1 MLYDTEMVADH
12 LGDLSG
18 NPRPFNDR
26 VIYNIERKGERI
38 RFCMDCMEKK
48 GRIVIF
54 GGTSEGR
61 ELAETAQRSQVPVL
75 VSVVSEYGESLLTE
89 SRWVGV
95 HQGALD
101 ADGMREFLKNEN
113 PPFVLDATHPYAKV
127 VTAQVRAVCE
137 ELDLPC
143 YRVLREEEALEEGM
157 YRVASTQEAA
167 DFLEGQTGNI
177 LLTTGSRELHVF
189 AEKETLLPRLF
200 ARVLPDSK
208 VLAQCEEMGIS
219 GSHLIAMQ
227 GPFSVEM
234 NQALLHQTKAVWM
247 VTKESGARGGFQEK
261 WQASKQCG
269 VKFLVI
275 NRPENEEGI
284 SLAEAK
290 QLLEKHADATKLT
303 EQSGLGEQSDLSGQN
318 ELTKQNDLIGQSE
331 LTDRNDLT
339 EQNKLTGKSGECTR
353 NLFLIGMGMGGGDD
367 LTVRAVQTL
376 RECEVVFGA
385 PRMLQDMAQY
395 AKQAQKVPLFQATAI
410 AEWLANRENLKQEYS
425 AITKVAVILS
435 GDTGFYSGSSA
446 LVKQFSESGWKVRVL
461 AGISSP
467 SALASRMQTSW
478 ENWHLSSVHGRSYEA
493 EDLRE
498 LLDHH
503 EKVFLLLGGTG
514 SFLDEVCEK
523 LVKIGYADALVT
535 AGIRMGYADE
545 RLVLGRAEELQH
557 QPIRELTVALIER
570 R

>member
-1 MLYDTEMVADH
+1 MQVE
-12 LGDLSG
+12 
-18 NPRPFNDR
+18 
-26 VIYNIERKGERI
+26 KGESQI
-38 RFCMDCMEKK
+38 VLDMDYDDMEKYMKKK

-89 SRWVGV
+89 SKWVGV

-101 ADGMREFLKNEN
+101 ADGMKELLKKEN

-143 YRVLREEEALEEGM
+143 YRVLREEETLEDGM
-157 YRVASTQEAA
+157 YRVASTQEAS
-167 DFLEGQTGNI
+167 DFLEKQTGNI

-208 VLAQCEEMGIS
+208 VLAQCEEMGIN

-284 SLAEAK
+284 SLVEAKRYCSRDAQKATAK
-290 QLLEKHADATKLT
+290 QLLTEQADVTKST
-303 EQSGLGEQSDLSGQN
+303 EQSK
-318 ELTKQNDLIGQSE
+318 LTGWNDLIG
-331 LTDRNDLT
+331 
-339 EQNKLTGKSGECTR
+339 QNKLTGKSEERSLENPTGQNEEIAQNDQSR
-353 NLFLIGMGMGGGDD
+353 QMFLIGMGMGGGGD
-367 LTVRAVQTL
+367 LMVRAVQTL
-376 RECEVVFGA
+376 NECDVVFGA
-385 PRMLQDMAQY
+385 PRMLQDIAQY
-395 AKQAQKVPLFQATAI
+395 AKQAQKIPLFQATAI
-410 AEWLANRENLKQEYS
+410 AQWLTSHGNFISDGS

-446 LVKQFSESGWKVRVL
+446 LVKQFSGSGWNVHVL

-478 ENWHLSSVHGRSYEA
+478 EDWYLSSVHGRSYEA

-498 LLDHH
+498 LLDNH
-503 EKVFLLLGGTG
+503 EKVFLLLGGSG
-514 SFLDEVCEK
+514 SFLHEVCEK
-523 LVKIGYADALVT
+523 LVEIGYASVKVT

-545 RLVLGRAEELQH
+545 RLISGQAEELQH
-557 QPIRELTVALIER
+557 QQIKELTVALIER
-570 R
+570 GKEYTDR

>member
-1 MLYDTEMVADH
+1 
-12 LGDLSG
+12 
-18 NPRPFNDR
+18 
-26 VIYNIERKGERI
+26 
-38 RFCMDCMEKK
+38 MEKYMKKK

-89 SRWVGV
+89 SKWVGV

-101 ADGMREFLKNEN
+101 ADGMKELLKKEN

-143 YRVLREEEALEEGM
+143 YRVLREEETLEDGM
-157 YRVASTQEAA
+157 YRVASTQEAS
-167 DFLEGQTGNI
+167 DFLEKQTGNI

-208 VLAQCEEMGIS
+208 VLAQCEEMGIN

-290 QLLEKHADATKLT
+290 RYCSRDAQTATAKQLLT
-303 EQSGLGEQSDLSGQN
+303 EQADVTRSTEQSK
-318 ELTKQNDLIGQSE
+318 LTGWNDLIG
-331 LTDRNDLT
+331 
-339 EQNKLTGKSGECTR
+339 QNKLTGKSEERSLENPTGQNEEIAQNDQAR
-353 NLFLIGMGMGGGDD
+353 QMFLIGMGMGGGGD

-376 RECEVVFGA
+376 NECDVVFGA
-385 PRMLQDMAQY
+385 PRMLQDIAQY
-395 AKQAQKVPLFQATAI
+395 AKQAQKIPLFQATAI
-410 AEWLANRENLKQEYS
+410 AQWLTSHGNFISDGS
-425 AITKVAVILS
+425 AVTKVAVILS

-446 LVKQFSESGWKVRVL
+446 LVKQFSGSGWNVHVL

-478 ENWHLSSVHGRSYEA
+478 EDWYLSSVHGRSYEA

-498 LLDHH
+498 LLDNH
-503 EKVFLLLGGTG
+503 EKVFLLLGGSG
-514 SFLDEVCEK
+514 SFLHEVCEK
-523 LVKIGYADALVT
+523 LVEIGYASVKVT

-545 RLVLGRAEELQH
+545 RLISGQAEELQY
-557 QPIRELTVALIER
+557 QQIKELTVALIER
-570 R
+570 GKEYTDR

>member
-1 MLYDTEMVADH
+1 MDYDD
-12 LGDLSG
+12 
-18 NPRPFNDR
+18 
-26 VIYNIERKGERI
+26 
-38 RFCMDCMEKK
+38 MEKYMKKK

-89 SRWVGV
+89 SKWVGV

-101 ADGMREFLKNEN
+101 ADGMKELLKKEN

-143 YRVLREEEALEEGM
+143 YRVLREEETLEDGM
-157 YRVASTQEAA
+157 YRVASTQEAS
-167 DFLEGQTGNI
+167 DFLEKQTGNI

-208 VLAQCEEMGIS
+208 VLAQCEEMGIN

-290 QLLEKHADATKLT
+290 RYCSRDAQTATAKQLLT
-303 EQSGLGEQSDLSGQN
+303 EQADVTRSTEQSK
-318 ELTKQNDLIGQSE
+318 LTGWNDLIG
-331 LTDRNDLT
+331 
-339 EQNKLTGKSGECTR
+339 QNKLTGKSEERSLENPTGQNEEIAQNDQAR
-353 NLFLIGMGMGGGDD
+353 QMFLIGMGMGGGGD

-376 RECEVVFGA
+376 NECDVVFGA
-385 PRMLQDMAQY
+385 PRMLQDIAQY
-395 AKQAQKVPLFQATAI
+395 AKQAQKIPLFQATAI
-410 AEWLANRENLKQEYS
+410 AQWLTSHGNFISDGS
-425 AITKVAVILS
+425 AVTKVAVILS

-446 LVKQFSESGWKVRVL
+446 LVKQFSGSGWNVHVL

-478 ENWHLSSVHGRSYEA
+478 EDWYLSSVHGRSYEA
-493 EDLRE
+493 QDMRE
-498 LLDHH
+498 LLDNH
-503 EKVFLLLGGTG
+503 EKVFLLLGGSG
-514 SFLDEVCEK
+514 SFLHEVCEK
-523 LVKIGYADALVT
+523 LVEIGYASVKVT

-545 RLVLGRAEELQH
+545 RLISGQAEELQH
-557 QPIRELTVALIER
+557 QQIKELTVALIDRGKEYTDR
-570 R
+570 

>member
-1 MLYDTEMVADH
+1 MQVE
-12 LGDLSG
+12 
-18 NPRPFNDR
+18 
-26 VIYNIERKGERI
+26 KGESQI
-38 RFCMDCMEKK
+38 VLDMDYDDMEKYMKKK

-89 SRWVGV
+89 SKWVGV

-101 ADGMREFLKNEN
+101 ADGMKELLKKEN

-143 YRVLREEEALEEGM
+143 YRVLREEETLEDGM
-157 YRVASTQEAA
+157 YRVASTQEAS
-167 DFLEGQTGNI
+167 DFLEKQTGNI

-208 VLAQCEEMGIS
+208 VLAQCEEMGIN

-275 NRPENEEGI
+275 NRPESEEGI

-290 QLLEKHADATKLT
+290 RYCSRDAQTATAKQLLT
-303 EQSGLGEQSDLSGQN
+303 EQADVTRSTEQSK
-318 ELTKQNDLIGQSE
+318 LTGWNDLIG
-331 LTDRNDLT
+331 
-339 EQNKLTGKSGECTR
+339 QNKLTGKSEERSLENPTGQNEEIAQNDQAR
-353 NLFLIGMGMGGGDD
+353 QMFLIGMGMGGGGD

-376 RECEVVFGA
+376 NECDVVFGA
-385 PRMLQDMAQY
+385 PRMLQDIAQY
-395 AKQAQKVPLFQATAI
+395 AKQAQKIPLFQATAI
-410 AEWLANRENLKQEYS
+410 AQWLTSHENFISDGS

-446 LVKQFSESGWKVRVL
+446 LVKQFSGSGWNVHVL

-478 ENWHLSSVHGRSYEA
+478 EDWYLSSVHGRSYEA

-498 LLDHH
+498 LLDNH
-503 EKVFLLLGGTG
+503 EKVFLLLGGSG
-514 SFLDEVCEK
+514 SFLHEVCEK
-523 LVKIGYADALVT
+523 LVEIGYASVKVT

-545 RLVLGRAEELQH
+545 RLISGQAEELQH
-557 QPIRELTVALIER
+557 QQIKELTVALIER
-570 R
+570 GKEYTDR

>member
-1 MLYDTEMVADH
+1 MDMDYDD
-12 LGDLSG
+12 
-18 NPRPFNDR
+18 
-26 VIYNIERKGERI
+26 
-38 RFCMDCMEKK
+38 MEKYMKKK

-89 SRWVGV
+89 SKWVGV

-101 ADGMREFLKNEN
+101 ADGMKELLKKEN

-143 YRVLREEEALEEGM
+143 YRVLREEETLEDGM
-157 YRVASTQEAA
+157 YRVASTQEAS
-167 DFLEGQTGNI
+167 DFLEKQTGNI

-208 VLAQCEEMGIS
+208 VLAQCEEMGIN

-290 QLLEKHADATKLT
+290 RYCSRDAQTATAKQLLT
-303 EQSGLGEQSDLSGQN
+303 EQADVTRSTEQSK
-318 ELTKQNDLIGQSE
+318 LTGWNDLIG
-331 LTDRNDLT
+331 
-339 EQNKLTGKSGECTR
+339 QNKLTGKSEERSLENPTGQNEEIAQNDQAR
-353 NLFLIGMGMGGGDD
+353 QMFLIGMGMGGGGD

-376 RECEVVFGA
+376 NECDVVFGA
-385 PRMLQDMAQY
+385 PRMLQDIAQY
-395 AKQAQKVPLFQATAI
+395 AKQAQKIPLFQATAI
-410 AEWLANRENLKQEYS
+410 EQWLTSHGNFIADGS
-425 AITKVAVILS
+425 AVTKVAVILS

-446 LVKQFSESGWKVRVL
+446 LVKQFSGSGWNVHVL

-478 ENWHLSSVHGRSYEA
+478 EDWYLSSVHGRSYEA

-498 LLDHH
+498 LLDNH
-503 EKVFLLLGGTG
+503 EKVFLLLGGSG
-514 SFLDEVCEK
+514 SFLHEVCEK
-523 LVKIGYADALVT
+523 LVEIGYASVKVT

-545 RLVLGRAEELQH
+545 RLISGQAEELQH
-557 QPIRELTVALIER
+557 QQIKELTVALIER
-570 R
+570 GKEYTDR

>member
-1 MLYDTEMVADH
+1 MQVE
-12 LGDLSG
+12 
-18 NPRPFNDR
+18 
-26 VIYNIERKGERI
+26 KGESQI
-38 RFCMDCMEKK
+38 VLDMDCDDMEKYMKKK

-89 SRWVGV
+89 SKWVGV

-101 ADGMREFLKNEN
+101 ADGMKELLKKEN

-143 YRVLREEEALEEGM
+143 YRVLREEETLEDGM
-157 YRVASTQEAA
+157 YRVASTQEAS
-167 DFLEGQTGNI
+167 DFLEKQTGNI

-208 VLAQCEEMGIS
+208 VLAQCEEMGIN

-290 QLLEKHADATKLT
+290 RYCSRDAQTATAKQLLT
-303 EQSGLGEQSDLSGQN
+303 EQADVTGSTEQSK
-318 ELTKQNDLIGQSE
+318 LTGWNDLIG
-331 LTDRNDLT
+331 
-339 EQNKLTGKSGECTR
+339 QNKLTGKSEERSLENPTGQNEEIAQNDQAR
-353 NLFLIGMGMGGGDD
+353 QMFLIGMGMGGGGD

-376 RECEVVFGA
+376 NECDVVFGA
-385 PRMLQDMAQY
+385 PRMLQDIAQY
-395 AKQAQKVPLFQATAI
+395 AKQAQKIPLFQATAI
-410 AEWLANRENLKQEYS
+410 AQWLTSHGNFISDGS

-446 LVKQFSESGWKVRVL
+446 LVKQFSGSGWNVHVL

-478 ENWHLSSVHGRSYEA
+478 EDWYLSSVHGRSYEA

-498 LLDHH
+498 LLDNH
-503 EKVFLLLGGTG
+503 EKVFLLLGGSG
-514 SFLDEVCEK
+514 SFLHEVCEK
-523 LVKIGYADALVT
+523 LVEIGYASVKVT

-545 RLVLGRAEELQH
+545 RLISGQAEELQH
-557 QPIRELTVALIER
+557 QQIKELTVALIER
-570 R
+570 GKEYTDR

>member
-1 MLYDTEMVADH
+1 MQVE
-12 LGDLSG
+12 
-18 NPRPFNDR
+18 
-26 VIYNIERKGERI
+26 KGESQI
-38 RFCMDCMEKK
+38 VLDMDYDDMEKYMKKK

-89 SRWVGV
+89 SKWVGV

-101 ADGMREFLKNEN
+101 ADGMKELLKKEN

-143 YRVLREEEALEEGM
+143 YRVLREEETLEDGM
-157 YRVASTQEAA
+157 YRAASTQEAS
-167 DFLEGQTGNI
+167 DFLEKQTGNI

-208 VLAQCEEMGIS
+208 VLAQCEEMGIN

-290 QLLEKHADATKLT
+290 RYCSRDAQTATAKQLLT
-303 EQSGLGEQSDLSGQN
+303 EQADVTRSTEQSK
-318 ELTKQNDLIGQSE
+318 LTGWNDLIG
-331 LTDRNDLT
+331 
-339 EQNKLTGKSGECTR
+339 QNKLTGKSEERSLENPTGQNEEIAQNDQAR
-353 NLFLIGMGMGGGDD
+353 QMFLIGMGMGGGGD

-376 RECEVVFGA
+376 NECDVVFGA
-385 PRMLQDMAQY
+385 PRMLQDIAQY
-395 AKQAQKVPLFQATAI
+395 AKQAQKIPLFQATAI
-410 AEWLANRENLKQEYS
+410 AQWLTSHENFISDGS

-446 LVKQFSESGWKVRVL
+446 LVKQFSGSGWNVHVL

-478 ENWHLSSVHGRSYEA
+478 EDWYLSSVHGRSYEA

-498 LLDHH
+498 LLDNH
-503 EKVFLLLGGTG
+503 EKVFLLLGGSG
-514 SFLDEVCEK
+514 SFLHEVCEK
-523 LVKIGYADALVT
+523 LVEIGYASVKVT

-545 RLVLGRAEELQH
+545 RLISGQAEELQH
-557 QPIRELTVALIER
+557 QQIKELTVALIER
-570 R
+570 GKEYTDR

>member
-1 MLYDTEMVADH
+1 MQVE
-12 LGDLSG
+12 
-18 NPRPFNDR
+18 
-26 VIYNIERKGERI
+26 KGESQI
-38 RFCMDCMEKK
+38 VLDMDYDDMEKYMKKK

-89 SRWVGV
+89 SKWVGV

-101 ADGMREFLKNEN
+101 ADGMKELLKREN

-143 YRVLREEEALEEGM
+143 YRVLREEETLEDGM
-157 YRVASTQEAA
+157 YRVASTQEAS
-167 DFLEGQTGNI
+167 DFLEKQTGNI

-208 VLAQCEEMGIS
+208 VLAQCEEMGIN

-275 NRPENEEGI
+275 NRPESEEGI

-290 QLLEKHADATKLT
+290 RYCSRDAQTATAKQLLT
-303 EQSGLGEQSDLSGQN
+303 EQADVTRSTEQSK
-318 ELTKQNDLIGQSE
+318 LTGWNDLIG
-331 LTDRNDLT
+331 
-339 EQNKLTGKSGECTR
+339 QNKLTGKSEERSLENPTGQNEEIAQNDQAR
-353 NLFLIGMGMGGGDD
+353 QMFLIGMGMGGGGD

-376 RECEVVFGA
+376 NECDVVFGA
-385 PRMLQDMAQY
+385 PRMLQDIAQY
-395 AKQAQKVPLFQATAI
+395 AKQAQKIPLFQATAI
-410 AEWLANRENLKQEYS
+410 AQWFTSHGNFISDGS
-425 AITKVAVILS
+425 AVTKVAVILS

-446 LVKQFSESGWKVRVL
+446 LVKQFSGSGWNVHVL

-478 ENWHLSSVHGRSYEA
+478 EDWYLSSVHGRSYEA
-493 EDLRE
+493 QDMRE
-498 LLDHH
+498 LLDNH
-503 EKVFLLLGGTG
+503 EKVFLLLGGSG
-514 SFLDEVCEK
+514 SFLHEVCEK
-523 LVKIGYADALVT
+523 LVEIGYASVKVT

-545 RLVLGRAEELQH
+545 RLISGQAEELQH
-557 QPIRELTVALIER
+557 QQIKELTVALIER
-570 R
+570 GKEYTDR

>member
-1 MLYDTEMVADH
+1 
-12 LGDLSG
+12 
-18 NPRPFNDR
+18 
-26 VIYNIERKGERI
+26 
-38 RFCMDCMEKK
+38 MEKYMKKK

-89 SRWVGV
+89 SKWVGV

-101 ADGMREFLKNEN
+101 ADGMKELLKKEN

-143 YRVLREEEALEEGM
+143 YRVLREEETLEDGM
-157 YRVASTQEAA
+157 YRVASTQEAS
-167 DFLEGQTGNI
+167 DFLEKQTGNI

-208 VLAQCEEMGIS
+208 VLAQCEEMGIN

-290 QLLEKHADATKLT
+290 RYCSRDAQTATAKQLLT
-303 EQSGLGEQSDLSGQN
+303 EQADVTRSTEQSK
-318 ELTKQNDLIGQSE
+318 LTGWNDLIG
-331 LTDRNDLT
+331 
-339 EQNKLTGKSGECTR
+339 QNKLTGKSEERSLENPTGQNEEIAQNDQAR
-353 NLFLIGMGMGGGDD
+353 QMFLIGMGMGGGGD

-376 RECEVVFGA
+376 NECDVVFGA
-385 PRMLQDMAQY
+385 PRMLQDIAQY
-395 AKQAQKVPLFQATAI
+395 AKQAQKIPLFQATAI
-410 AEWLANRENLKQEYS
+410 AQWLTSHGNFISDGS

-446 LVKQFSESGWKVRVL
+446 LVKQFSGSGWNVHVL

-478 ENWHLSSVHGRSYEA
+478 EDWYLSSVHGRSYEA

-498 LLDHH
+498 LLDNH
-503 EKVFLLLGGTG
+503 EKVFLLLGGSG
-514 SFLDEVCEK
+514 SFLHEVCEK
-523 LVKIGYADALVT
+523 LVEIGYASVKVT

-545 RLVLGRAEELQH
+545 RLISGQAEELQH
-557 QPIRELTVALIER
+557 QQIKELTVALIER
-570 R
+570 GKEYTDR

>member
-1 MLYDTEMVADH
+1 
-12 LGDLSG
+12 
-18 NPRPFNDR
+18 
-26 VIYNIERKGERI
+26 
-38 RFCMDCMEKK
+38 MEKYMKKK

-89 SRWVGV
+89 SKWVGV

-101 ADGMREFLKNEN
+101 ADGMKELLKKEN

-143 YRVLREEEALEEGM
+143 YRVLREEETLEDGM
-157 YRVASTQEAA
+157 YRVASTQEAS
-167 DFLEGQTGNI
+167 DFLEKQTGNI

-208 VLAQCEEMGIS
+208 VLAQCEEMGIN

-290 QLLEKHADATKLT
+290 RYCSRDAQTATAKQLLT
-303 EQSGLGEQSDLSGQN
+303 EQADVTRSTEQSK
-318 ELTKQNDLIGQSE
+318 LTGWNDLIG
-331 LTDRNDLT
+331 
-339 EQNKLTGKSGECTR
+339 QNKLTGKSEERSLENPTGQNEEIAQNDQAR
-353 NLFLIGMGMGGGDD
+353 QMFLIGMGMGGGGD

-376 RECEVVFGA
+376 NECDVVFGA
-385 PRMLQDMAQY
+385 PRMLQDIAQY
-395 AKQAQKVPLFQATAI
+395 AKQAQKIPLFQATAI
-410 AEWLANRENLKQEYS
+410 AQWLTSHENFISDGS

-446 LVKQFSESGWKVRVL
+446 LVKQFSGSGWNVHVL

-478 ENWHLSSVHGRSYEA
+478 EDWYLSSVHGRSYEA

-498 LLDHH
+498 LLDNH
-503 EKVFLLLGGTG
+503 EKVFLLLGGSG
-514 SFLDEVCEK
+514 SFLHEVCEK
-523 LVKIGYADALVT
+523 LVEIGYASVKVT

-545 RLVLGRAEELQH
+545 RLISGQAEELQH
-557 QPIRELTVALIER
+557 QQIKELTVALIER
-570 R
+570 GKEYTDR

>member
-1 MLYDTEMVADH
+1 MQVE
-12 LGDLSG
+12 
-18 NPRPFNDR
+18 
-26 VIYNIERKGERI
+26 KGESQI
-38 RFCMDCMEKK
+38 VLDMDYDDMEKYMKKK

-89 SRWVGV
+89 SKWVGV

-101 ADGMREFLKNEN
+101 ADGMKELLKKEN

-143 YRVLREEEALEEGM
+143 YRVLREEETLEDGM
-157 YRVASTQEAA
+157 YRVASTQEAS
-167 DFLEGQTGNI
+167 DFLEKQTGNI
-177 LLTTGSRELHVF
+177 LLTTGSREVHVF

-208 VLAQCEEMGIS
+208 VLAQCEEMGIN

-275 NRPENEEGI
+275 NRPESEEGI

-290 QLLEKHADATKLT
+290 RYCSRDAQTATAKQLLT
-303 EQSGLGEQSDLSGQN
+303 EQADVTRSTEQSK
-318 ELTKQNDLIGQSE
+318 LTGWNDLIG
-331 LTDRNDLT
+331 
-339 EQNKLTGKSGECTR
+339 QNKLTGKSEERSLENPTGQNEEIAQNDQAR
-353 NLFLIGMGMGGGDD
+353 QMFLIGMGMGGGGD

-376 RECEVVFGA
+376 NECDVVFGA
-385 PRMLQDMAQY
+385 PRMLQDIAQY
-395 AKQAQKVPLFQATAI
+395 AKQAQKIPLFQATAI
-410 AEWLANRENLKQEYS
+410 AQWLTSHENFISDGS

-446 LVKQFSESGWKVRVL
+446 LVKQFSGSGWNVHVL

-478 ENWHLSSVHGRSYEA
+478 EDWYLSSVHGRSYEA

-498 LLDHH
+498 LLDNH
-503 EKVFLLLGGTG
+503 EKVFLLLGGSG
-514 SFLDEVCEK
+514 SFLHEVCEK
-523 LVKIGYADALVT
+523 LVEIGYASVKVT

-545 RLVLGRAEELQH
+545 RLISGQAEELQH
-557 QPIRELTVALIER
+557 QQIKELTVALIER
-570 R
+570 GKEYTDR

>member
-1 MLYDTEMVADH
+1 MDMDYDD
-12 LGDLSG
+12 
-18 NPRPFNDR
+18 
-26 VIYNIERKGERI
+26 
-38 RFCMDCMEKK
+38 MEKYMKKK

-89 SRWVGV
+89 SKWVGV

-101 ADGMREFLKNEN
+101 ADGMKELLKKEN

-137 ELDLPC
+137 ELDLSC
-143 YRVLREEEALEEGM
+143 YRVLREEETLEDGM
-157 YRVASTQEAA
+157 YRVASTQEAS
-167 DFLEGQTGNI
+167 DFLEKQTGNI

-208 VLAQCEEMGIS
+208 VLAQCEEMGIN

-290 QLLEKHADATKLT
+290 RYCSRDAQTATAKQLLT
-303 EQSGLGEQSDLSGQN
+303 EQADVTRSTEQSK
-318 ELTKQNDLIGQSE
+318 LTGWNDLIG
-331 LTDRNDLT
+331 
-339 EQNKLTGKSGECTR
+339 QNKLTGKSEERSLENPTGQNEEIAQNDQAR
-353 NLFLIGMGMGGGDD
+353 QMFLIGMGMGGGGD

-376 RECEVVFGA
+376 NECDVVFGA
-385 PRMLQDMAQY
+385 PRMLQDIAQY
-395 AKQAQKVPLFQATAI
+395 AKQAQKIPLFQATAI
-410 AEWLANRENLKQEYS
+410 AQWLTSHENFISDGS

-446 LVKQFSESGWKVRVL
+446 LVKQFSGSGWNVHVL

-478 ENWHLSSVHGRSYEA
+478 EDWYLSSVHGRSYEA

-498 LLDHH
+498 LLDNH
-503 EKVFLLLGGTG
+503 EKVFLLLGGSG
-514 SFLDEVCEK
+514 SFLHEVCEK
-523 LVKIGYADALVT
+523 LVEIGYASVKVT

-545 RLVLGRAEELQH
+545 RLISGQAEELQH
-557 QPIRELTVALIER
+557 QQIKELTVALIER
-570 R
+570 GKEYTDR

>member
-1 MLYDTEMVADH
+1 MQVE
-12 LGDLSG
+12 
-18 NPRPFNDR
+18 
-26 VIYNIERKGERI
+26 KGESQI
-38 RFCMDCMEKK
+38 VLDMDYDDMEKYMKKK

-89 SRWVGV
+89 SKWVGV

-101 ADGMREFLKNEN
+101 ADGMKELLKREN

-143 YRVLREEEALEEGM
+143 YRVLREEETLEDGM
-157 YRVASTQEAA
+157 YRVASTQEAS
-167 DFLEGQTGNI
+167 DFLEKQTGNI

-208 VLAQCEEMGIS
+208 VLAQCEEMGIN

-275 NRPENEEGI
+275 NRPESEEGI

-290 QLLEKHADATKLT
+290 RYCSRDAQTATAKQLLT
-303 EQSGLGEQSDLSGQN
+303 EQADVTRSTEQSK
-318 ELTKQNDLIGQSE
+318 LTGWNDLIG
-331 LTDRNDLT
+331 
-339 EQNKLTGKSGECTR
+339 QNKLTGKSEERSLENPTGQNEEIAQNDQAR
-353 NLFLIGMGMGGGDD
+353 QMFLIGMGMGGGGD

-376 RECEVVFGA
+376 NECDVVFGA
-385 PRMLQDMAQY
+385 PRMLQDIAQY
-395 AKQAQKVPLFQATAI
+395 AKQAQKIPLFQATAI
-410 AEWLANRENLKQEYS
+410 AQWFTSHGNFISDGS
-425 AITKVAVILS
+425 AVTKVAVIFS

-446 LVKQFSESGWKVRVL
+446 LVKQFSGSGWNVHVL

-478 ENWHLSSVHGRSYEA
+478 EDWYLSSVHGRSYEA
-493 EDLRE
+493 QDMRE
-498 LLDHH
+498 LLDNH
-503 EKVFLLLGGTG
+503 EKVFLLLGGSG
-514 SFLDEVCEK
+514 SFLHEVCEK
-523 LVKIGYADALVT
+523 LVEIGYASVKVT

-545 RLVLGRAEELQH
+545 RLISGQAEELQH
-557 QPIRELTVALIER
+557 QQIKELTVALIER
-570 R
+570 GKEYTDR

>member
-1 MLYDTEMVADH
+1 MDMDYDD
-12 LGDLSG
+12 
-18 NPRPFNDR
+18 
-26 VIYNIERKGERI
+26 
-38 RFCMDCMEKK
+38 MEKYMKKK

-61 ELAETAQRSQVPVL
+61 ELAETAQRSQMPVL

-89 SRWVGV
+89 SKWVGV

-101 ADGMREFLKNEN
+101 ADGMKELLKKEN

-143 YRVLREEEALEEGM
+143 YRVLREEETLEDGM
-157 YRVASTQEAA
+157 YRAASTQEAS
-167 DFLEGQTGNI
+167 DFLEKQTGNI

-208 VLAQCEEMGIS
+208 VLAQCEEMGIN

-290 QLLEKHADATKLT
+290 RYCSRDAQTATAKQLLT
-303 EQSGLGEQSDLSGQN
+303 EQADVTRSTEQSK
-318 ELTKQNDLIGQSE
+318 LTGWNDLIG
-331 LTDRNDLT
+331 
-339 EQNKLTGKSGECTR
+339 QNKLTGKSEERSLENPTGQNEEIAQNDQAR
-353 NLFLIGMGMGGGDD
+353 QMFLIGMGMGGGGD

-376 RECEVVFGA
+376 NECDVVFGA
-385 PRMLQDMAQY
+385 PRMLQDIAQY
-395 AKQAQKVPLFQATAI
+395 AKQAQKIPLFQATAI
-410 AEWLANRENLKQEYS
+410 AQWLTSHGNFISDGS
-425 AITKVAVILS
+425 AVTKVAVILS

-446 LVKQFSESGWKVRVL
+446 LVKQFSGSGWNVHVL

-478 ENWHLSSVHGRSYEA
+478 EDWYLSSVHGRSYEA
-493 EDLRE
+493 QDMRE
-498 LLDHH
+498 LLDNH
-503 EKVFLLLGGTG
+503 EKVFLLLGGSG
-514 SFLDEVCEK
+514 SFLHEVCEK
-523 LVKIGYADALVT
+523 LVEIGYASVKVT

-545 RLVLGRAEELQH
+545 RLISGQAEELQH
-557 QPIRELTVALIER
+557 QQIKELTVALIER
-570 R
+570 GKEYTDR

>member
-1 MLYDTEMVADH
+1 MDMDYDD
-12 LGDLSG
+12 
-18 NPRPFNDR
+18 
-26 VIYNIERKGERI
+26 
-38 RFCMDCMEKK
+38 MEKYMKKK

-89 SRWVGV
+89 SKWVGV

-101 ADGMREFLKNEN
+101 ADGMKELLKKEN

-143 YRVLREEEALEEGM
+143 YRVLREEETLEDGM
-157 YRVASTQEAA
+157 YRVASTQEAS
-167 DFLEGQTGNI
+167 DFLEKQTGNI

-208 VLAQCEEMGIS
+208 VLAQCEEMGIN

-290 QLLEKHADATKLT
+290 RYCSRDAQTATAKQLLT
-303 EQSGLGEQSDLSGQN
+303 EQADVTRSTEQSK
-318 ELTKQNDLIGQSE
+318 LTGWNDLIG
-331 LTDRNDLT
+331 
-339 EQNKLTGKSGECTR
+339 QNKLTGKSEERSLENPTGQNEEIAQNDQAR
-353 NLFLIGMGMGGGDD
+353 QMFLIGMGMGGGGD

-376 RECEVVFGA
+376 NECDVVFGA
-385 PRMLQDMAQY
+385 PRMLQDIAQY
-395 AKQAQKVPLFQATAI
+395 AKQAQKIPLFQATAI
-410 AEWLANRENLKQEYS
+410 AQWLTSHGNFISDGS
-425 AITKVAVILS
+425 AVTKVAVILS

-446 LVKQFSESGWKVRVL
+446 LVKQFSGSGWNVHVL

-478 ENWHLSSVHGRSYEA
+478 EDWYLSSVHGRSYEA
-493 EDLRE
+493 QDMRE
-498 LLDHH
+498 LLDNH
-503 EKVFLLLGGTG
+503 EKVFLLLGGSG
-514 SFLDEVCEK
+514 SFLHEVCEK
-523 LVKIGYADALVT
+523 LVEIGYASVKVT

-545 RLVLGRAEELQH
+545 RLISGQAEELQH
-557 QPIRELTVALIER
+557 QQIKELTVALIER
-570 R
+570 GKEYTDR

>member
-1 MLYDTEMVADH
+1 MQVE
-12 LGDLSG
+12 
-18 NPRPFNDR
+18 
-26 VIYNIERKGERI
+26 KGESQIVLDR
-38 RFCMDCMEKK
+38 DYDDMEKYMKKK

-89 SRWVGV
+89 SKWVGV

-101 ADGMREFLKNEN
+101 ADGMKELLKKEN

-143 YRVLREEEALEEGM
+143 YRVLREEETLEDGM
-157 YRVASTQEAA
+157 YRVASTQEAS
-167 DFLEGQTGNI
+167 DFLEKQTGNI

-208 VLAQCEEMGIS
+208 VLAQCEEMGIN

-290 QLLEKHADATKLT
+290 RYCSRDAQTATAKQLLT
-303 EQSGLGEQSDLSGQN
+303 EQADVTGSTEQSK
-318 ELTKQNDLIGQSE
+318 LTGWNDLIG
-331 LTDRNDLT
+331 
-339 EQNKLTGKSGECTR
+339 QNKLTGKSEERSLENPTGQNEEIAQNDQAR
-353 NLFLIGMGMGGGDD
+353 QMFLIGMGMGGGGD

-376 RECEVVFGA
+376 NECDVVFGA
-385 PRMLQDMAQY
+385 PRMLQDIAQY
-395 AKQAQKVPLFQATAI
+395 AKQAQKIPLFQATAI
-410 AEWLANRENLKQEYS
+410 AQWLTSHGNFISDGS

-446 LVKQFSESGWKVRVL
+446 LVKQFSGSGWNVHVL

-478 ENWHLSSVHGRSYEA
+478 EDWYLSSVHGRSYEA

-498 LLDHH
+498 LLDNH
-503 EKVFLLLGGTG
+503 EKVFLLLGGSG
-514 SFLDEVCEK
+514 SFLHEVCEK
-523 LVKIGYADALVT
+523 LVEIGYASVKVT

-545 RLVLGRAEELQH
+545 RLISGQAEELQH
-557 QPIRELTVALIER
+557 QQIKELTVALIER
-570 R
+570 GKEYTDR

>member
-1 MLYDTEMVADH
+1 MQVE
-12 LGDLSG
+12 
-18 NPRPFNDR
+18 
-26 VIYNIERKGERI
+26 KGESQI
-38 RFCMDCMEKK
+38 VLDMDYDDMEKYMKKK

-89 SRWVGV
+89 SKWVGV

-101 ADGMREFLKNEN
+101 ADGMKELLKKEN

-143 YRVLREEEALEEGM
+143 YRVLREEETLEDGM
-157 YRVASTQEAA
+157 YRAASTQEAS
-167 DFLEGQTGNI
+167 DFLEKQTGNI

-208 VLAQCEEMGIS
+208 VLAQCEEMGIN

-290 QLLEKHADATKLT
+290 RYCSRDAQTATAKQLLT
-303 EQSGLGEQSDLSGQN
+303 EQADVTRSTEQSK
-318 ELTKQNDLIGQSE
+318 LTGWNDLIG
-331 LTDRNDLT
+331 
-339 EQNKLTGKSGECTR
+339 QNKLTGKSEERSLENPTGQNEEIAQNDQAR
-353 NLFLIGMGMGGGDD
+353 QMFLIGMGMGGGGD

-376 RECEVVFGA
+376 NECDVVFGA
-385 PRMLQDMAQY
+385 LRMLQDIAQY
-395 AKQAQKVPLFQATAI
+395 AKQAQKIPLFQATAI
-410 AEWLANRENLKQEYS
+410 AQWLTSHENFISDGS

-446 LVKQFSESGWKVRVL
+446 LVKQFSGSGWNVHVL

-478 ENWHLSSVHGRSYEA
+478 EDWYLSSVHGRSYEA

-498 LLDHH
+498 LLDNH
-503 EKVFLLLGGTG
+503 EKVFLLLGGSG
-514 SFLDEVCEK
+514 SFLHEVCEK
-523 LVKIGYADALVT
+523 LVEIGYASVKVT

-545 RLVLGRAEELQH
+545 RLISGQAEELQH
-557 QPIRELTVALIER
+557 QQIKELTVALIER
-570 R
+570 GKEYTDR

>member
-1 MLYDTEMVADH
+1 MQVE
-12 LGDLSG
+12 
-18 NPRPFNDR
+18 
-26 VIYNIERKGERI
+26 KGESQI
-38 RFCMDCMEKK
+38 VLDMDYDDMEKYMKKK

-89 SRWVGV
+89 SKWVGV

-101 ADGMREFLKNEN
+101 ADGMKELLKKEN

-143 YRVLREEEALEEGM
+143 YRVLREEETLEDGM
-157 YRVASTQEAA
+157 YRVASTQEAS
-167 DFLEGQTGNI
+167 DFLEKQTGNI

-208 VLAQCEEMGIS
+208 VLAQCEEMGIN

-290 QLLEKHADATKLT
+290 RYCSRDAQTATAKQLLT
-303 EQSGLGEQSDLSGQN
+303 EQADVTRSTEQSK
-318 ELTKQNDLIGQSE
+318 LTGWNDLIG
-331 LTDRNDLT
+331 
-339 EQNKLTGKSGECTR
+339 QNKLTGKSEERSLENPTGQNEEIAQNDQAR
-353 NLFLIGMGMGGGDD
+353 QMFLIGMGMGGGGD

-376 RECEVVFGA
+376 NECDVVFGA
-385 PRMLQDMAQY
+385 PRMLQDIAQY
-395 AKQAQKVPLFQATAI
+395 AKQAQKIPLFQATAI
-410 AEWLANRENLKQEYS
+410 AQWLTSHENFISDGS

-446 LVKQFSESGWKVRVL
+446 LVKQFSGSGWNVHVL

-478 ENWHLSSVHGRSYEA
+478 EDWYLSSVHGRSYEA

-498 LLDHH
+498 LLDNH
-503 EKVFLLLGGTG
+503 EKVFLLLGGSG
-514 SFLDEVCEK
+514 SFLHEVCEK
-523 LVKIGYADALVT
+523 LVEIGYASVKVT

-545 RLVLGRAEELQH
+545 RLISGQAEELQH
-557 QPIRELTVALIER
+557 QQIKELTVALIER
-570 R
+570 GKEYTDR

>member
-1 MLYDTEMVADH
+1 MDYDD
-12 LGDLSG
+12 
-18 NPRPFNDR
+18 
-26 VIYNIERKGERI
+26 
-38 RFCMDCMEKK
+38 MEKYMKKK

-89 SRWVGV
+89 SKWVGV

-101 ADGMREFLKNEN
+101 ADGMKELLKKEN

-143 YRVLREEEALEEGM
+143 YRVLREEETLEDGM
-157 YRVASTQEAA
+157 YRVASTQEAS
-167 DFLEGQTGNI
+167 DFLEKQTGNI

-208 VLAQCEEMGIS
+208 VLAQCEEMGIN

-290 QLLEKHADATKLT
+290 RYCSRDAQTATAKQLLT
-303 EQSGLGEQSDLSGQN
+303 EQADVTRSTEQSK
-318 ELTKQNDLIGQSE
+318 LTGWNDLIG
-331 LTDRNDLT
+331 
-339 EQNKLTGKSGECTR
+339 QNKLTGKSEERSLENPTGQNEEIAQNDQAR
-353 NLFLIGMGMGGGDD
+353 QMFLIGMGMGGGGD

-376 RECEVVFGA
+376 NECDVVFGA
-385 PRMLQDMAQY
+385 PRMLQDIAQY
-395 AKQAQKVPLFQATAI
+395 AKQAQKIPLFQATAI
-410 AEWLANRENLKQEYS
+410 AQWLTSHGNFISDGS
-425 AITKVAVILS
+425 AVTKVAVILS

-446 LVKQFSESGWKVRVL
+446 LVKQFSGSGWNVHVL

-478 ENWHLSSVHGRSYEA
+478 EDWYLSSVHGRSYEA
-493 EDLRE
+493 QDMRE
-498 LLDHH
+498 LLDNH
-503 EKVFLLLGGTG
+503 EKVFLLLGGSG
-514 SFLDEVCEK
+514 SFLHEVCEK
-523 LVKIGYADALVT
+523 LVEIGYASVKVT

-545 RLVLGRAEELQH
+545 RLISGQAEELQH
-557 QPIRELTVALIER
+557 QQIKELTVALIER
-570 R
+570 GKEYTDR

>member
-1 MLYDTEMVADH
+1 MQVE
-12 LGDLSG
+12 
-18 NPRPFNDR
+18 
-26 VIYNIERKGERI
+26 KGESQI
-38 RFCMDCMEKK
+38 VLDMDYDDMEKYMKKK

-89 SRWVGV
+89 SKWVGV

-101 ADGMREFLKNEN
+101 ADGMKELLKREN

-143 YRVLREEEALEEGM
+143 YRVLREEETLEDGM
-157 YRVASTQEAA
+157 YRVASTQEAS
-167 DFLEGQTGNI
+167 DFLEKQTGNI

-208 VLAQCEEMGIS
+208 VLAQCEEMGIN

-290 QLLEKHADATKLT
+290 RYCSRDAQTVTAKQLLT
-303 EQSGLGEQSDLSGQN
+303 EQADVTRSTEQSK
-318 ELTKQNDLIGQSE
+318 LTGWNDLIG
-331 LTDRNDLT
+331 
-339 EQNKLTGKSGECTR
+339 QNKLTGKSEERSLENPTGQNEEIAQNDQAR
-353 NLFLIGMGMGGGDD
+353 QMFLIGMGMGGGGD

-376 RECEVVFGA
+376 NECDVVFGA
-385 PRMLQDMAQY
+385 PRMLQDIAQY
-395 AKQAQKVPLFQATAI
+395 AKQAQKIPLFQATAI
-410 AEWLANRENLKQEYS
+410 AQWLTSHGNFISDGS
-425 AITKVAVILS
+425 AVTKVAVILS

-446 LVKQFSESGWKVRVL
+446 LVKQFSGSGWNVHVL

-478 ENWHLSSVHGRSYEA
+478 EDWYLSSVHGRSYEA
-493 EDLRE
+493 QDMRE
-498 LLDHH
+498 LLDNH
-503 EKVFLLLGGTG
+503 EKVFLLLGGSG
-514 SFLDEVCEK
+514 SFLHEVCEK
-523 LVKIGYADALVT
+523 LVEIGYASVKVT

-545 RLVLGRAEELQH
+545 RLISGQAEELQH
-557 QPIRELTVALIER
+557 QQIKELTVALIER
-570 R
+570 GKEYTDR

>member
-1 MLYDTEMVADH
+1 MDMDYDD
-12 LGDLSG
+12 
-18 NPRPFNDR
+18 
-26 VIYNIERKGERI
+26 
-38 RFCMDCMEKK
+38 MEKYMKKK

-89 SRWVGV
+89 SKWVGV

-101 ADGMREFLKNEN
+101 ADGMKELLKKEN

-143 YRVLREEEALEEGM
+143 YRVLREEETLEDGM
-157 YRVASTQEAA
+157 YRVASTQEAS
-167 DFLEGQTGNI
+167 DFLEKQTGNI

-208 VLAQCEEMGIS
+208 VLAQCEEMGIN

-290 QLLEKHADATKLT
+290 RYCSRDAQTATAKQLLT
-303 EQSGLGEQSDLSGQN
+303 EQADVTRSTEQSK
-318 ELTKQNDLIGQSE
+318 LTGWNDLIG
-331 LTDRNDLT
+331 
-339 EQNKLTGKSGECTR
+339 QNKLTGKSEERSLENPTGQNEEIAQNDQAR
-353 NLFLIGMGMGGGDD
+353 QMFLIGMGMGGGGD

-376 RECEVVFGA
+376 NECDVVFGA
-385 PRMLQDMAQY
+385 PRMLQDIAQY
-395 AKQAQKVPLFQATAI
+395 AKQAQKIPLFQATAI
-410 AEWLANRENLKQEYS
+410 AQWLTSHGNFISDGS
-425 AITKVAVILS
+425 AVTKVAVILS

-446 LVKQFSESGWKVRVL
+446 LVKQFSGSGWNVHVL

-478 ENWHLSSVHGRSYEA
+478 EDWYLSSVHGRSYEA

-498 LLDHH
+498 LLDNH
-503 EKVFLLLGGTG
+503 EKVFLLLGGSG
-514 SFLDEVCEK
+514 SFLHEVCEK
-523 LVKIGYADALVT
+523 LVEIGYASVKVT

-545 RLVLGRAEELQH
+545 RLISGQAEELQY
-557 QPIRELTVALIER
+557 QQIKELTVALIER
-570 R
+570 GKEYTDR

>member
-1 MLYDTEMVADH
+1 MDMDYDD
-12 LGDLSG
+12 
-18 NPRPFNDR
+18 
-26 VIYNIERKGERI
+26 
-38 RFCMDCMEKK
+38 MEKYMKKK

-89 SRWVGV
+89 SKWVGV

-101 ADGMREFLKNEN
+101 ADGMKELLKKEN

-143 YRVLREEEALEEGM
+143 YRVLREEETLEDGM
-157 YRVASTQEAA
+157 YRVASTQEAS
-167 DFLEGQTGNI
+167 DFLEKQTGNI

-208 VLAQCEEMGIS
+208 VLAQCEEMGIN

-290 QLLEKHADATKLT
+290 RYCSRDAQTATAKQLLT
-303 EQSGLGEQSDLSGQN
+303 EQADVTRSTEQSK
-318 ELTKQNDLIGQSE
+318 LTGWNDLIG
-331 LTDRNDLT
+331 
-339 EQNKLTGKSGECTR
+339 QNKLTGKSEERSLENPTGQNEEIAQNDQAR
-353 NLFLIGMGMGGGDD
+353 QMFLIGMGMGGGGD

-376 RECEVVFGA
+376 NECDVVFGA
-385 PRMLQDMAQY
+385 PRMLQDIAQY
-395 AKQAQKVPLFQATAI
+395 AKQAQKIPLFQATAI
-410 AEWLANRENLKQEYS
+410 AQWLTSHENFISDGS

-446 LVKQFSESGWKVRVL
+446 LVKQFSGSGWNVHVL

-478 ENWHLSSVHGRSYEA
+478 EDWYLSSVHGRSYEA

-498 LLDHH
+498 LLDNH
-503 EKVFLLLGGTG
+503 EKVFLLLGGSG
-514 SFLDEVCEK
+514 SFLHEVCEK
-523 LVKIGYADALVT
+523 LVEIGYASVKVT

-545 RLVLGRAEELQH
+545 RLISGQAEELQH
-557 QPIRELTVALIER
+557 QQIKELTVALIER
-570 R
+570 GKEYTDR

>member
-1 MLYDTEMVADH
+1 MQVE
-12 LGDLSG
+12 
-18 NPRPFNDR
+18 
-26 VIYNIERKGERI
+26 KGESQI
-38 RFCMDCMEKK
+38 VLDMDYDDMEKYMKKK

-89 SRWVGV
+89 SKWVGV

-101 ADGMREFLKNEN
+101 ADGMKELLKKEN

-143 YRVLREEEALEEGM
+143 YRVLREEETLEDGM
-157 YRVASTQEAA
+157 YRVASTQEAS
-167 DFLEGQTGNI
+167 DFLEKQTGNI

-208 VLAQCEEMGIS
+208 VLAQCEEMGIN

-290 QLLEKHADATKLT
+290 RYCSRDAQTATAKQLLT
-303 EQSGLGEQSDLSGQN
+303 EQADVTGSTEQSK
-318 ELTKQNDLIGQSE
+318 LTGWNDLIG
-331 LTDRNDLT
+331 
-339 EQNKLTGKSGECTR
+339 QNKLTGKSEERSLENPTGQNEEIAQNDQAR
-353 NLFLIGMGMGGGDD
+353 QMFLIGMGMGGGGD

-376 RECEVVFGA
+376 NECDVVFGA
-385 PRMLQDMAQY
+385 PRMLQDIAQY
-395 AKQAQKVPLFQATAI
+395 AKQAQKIPLFQATAI
-410 AEWLANRENLKQEYS
+410 AQWLTSHGNFISDGS

-446 LVKQFSESGWKVRVL
+446 LVKQFSGSGWNVHVL

-478 ENWHLSSVHGRSYEA
+478 EDWYLSSVHGRSYEA

-498 LLDHH
+498 LLDNH
-503 EKVFLLLGGTG
+503 EKVFLLLGGSG
-514 SFLDEVCEK
+514 SFLHEVCEK
-523 LVKIGYADALVT
+523 LVEIGYASVKVT

-545 RLVLGRAEELQH
+545 RLISGQAEELQH
-557 QPIRELTVALIER
+557 QQIKELTVALIER
-570 R
+570 GKEYTDR

>member
-1 MLYDTEMVADH
+1 
-12 LGDLSG
+12 
-18 NPRPFNDR
+18 
-26 VIYNIERKGERI
+26 
-38 RFCMDCMEKK
+38 MEKYMKKK

-89 SRWVGV
+89 SKWVGV

-101 ADGMREFLKNEN
+101 ADGMKELLKKEN

-143 YRVLREEEALEEGM
+143 YRVLREEETLEDGM
-157 YRVASTQEAA
+157 YRVASTQEAS
-167 DFLEGQTGNI
+167 DFLEKQTGNI

-208 VLAQCEEMGIS
+208 VLAQCEEMGIN

-290 QLLEKHADATKLT
+290 RYCSRDAQTATAKQLLT
-303 EQSGLGEQSDLSGQN
+303 EQADVTRSTEQSK
-318 ELTKQNDLIGQSE
+318 LTGWNDLIG
-331 LTDRNDLT
+331 
-339 EQNKLTGKSGECTR
+339 QNKLTGKSEERSLENPTGQNEEIAQNDQAR
-353 NLFLIGMGMGGGDD
+353 QMFLIGMGMGGGGD

-376 RECEVVFGA
+376 NECDVVFGA
-385 PRMLQDMAQY
+385 PRMLQDIAQY
-395 AKQAQKVPLFQATAI
+395 AKQAQKIPLFQATAI
-410 AEWLANRENLKQEYS
+410 AQWLTSHGNFISDGS
-425 AITKVAVILS
+425 AVTKVAVILS

-446 LVKQFSESGWKVRVL
+446 LVKQFSGSGWNVHVL

-478 ENWHLSSVHGRSYEA
+478 EDWYLSSVHGRSYEA

-498 LLDHH
+498 LLDNH
-503 EKVFLLLGGTG
+503 EKVFLLLGGSG
-514 SFLDEVCEK
+514 SFLHEVCEK
-523 LVKIGYADALVT
+523 LVEIGYASVKVT

-545 RLVLGRAEELQH
+545 RLISGQAEELQH
-557 QPIRELTVALIER
+557 QQIKELTVALIER
-570 R
+570 GKEYTDR

>member
-1 MLYDTEMVADH
+1 MDMDYDD
-12 LGDLSG
+12 
-18 NPRPFNDR
+18 
-26 VIYNIERKGERI
+26 
-38 RFCMDCMEKK
+38 MEKYMKKK

-89 SRWVGV
+89 SKWVGV

-101 ADGMREFLKNEN
+101 ADGMKELLKKEN

-143 YRVLREEEALEEGM
+143 YRVLREEETLEDGM
-157 YRVASTQEAA
+157 YRVASTQEAS
-167 DFLEGQTGNI
+167 DFLEKQTGNI

-208 VLAQCEEMGIS
+208 VLAQCEEMGIN

-290 QLLEKHADATKLT
+290 RYCSRDAQTATAKQLLT
-303 EQSGLGEQSDLSGQN
+303 EQADVTRSTEQSK
-318 ELTKQNDLIGQSE
+318 LTGWNDLIG
-331 LTDRNDLT
+331 
-339 EQNKLTGKSGECTR
+339 QNKLTGKSEERSLENPTGQNEEIAQNDQAR
-353 NLFLIGMGMGGGDD
+353 QMFLIGMGMGGGGD

-376 RECEVVFGA
+376 NECDVVFGA
-385 PRMLQDMAQY
+385 PRMLQDIAQY
-395 AKQAQKVPLFQATAI
+395 AKQAQKIPLFQATAI
-410 AEWLANRENLKQEYS
+410 AQWLTSHGNFISDGS
-425 AITKVAVILS
+425 AVTKVAVILS

-446 LVKQFSESGWKVRVL
+446 LVKQFSGSGWNVHVL

-478 ENWHLSSVHGRSYEA
+478 EDWYLSSVHGRSYEA
-493 EDLRE
+493 QDMRE
-498 LLDHH
+498 LLDNH
-503 EKVFLLLGGTG
+503 EKVFLLLGGSG
-514 SFLDEVCEK
+514 SFLHEVCEK
-523 LVKIGYADALVT
+523 LVEIGYASVKVT

-545 RLVLGRAEELQH
+545 RLISGQAEELQH
-557 QPIRELTVALIER
+557 QQIKELTVALIDRGKEYTDR
-570 R
+570 

>member
-1 MLYDTEMVADH
+1 MDMDYDD
-12 LGDLSG
+12 
-18 NPRPFNDR
+18 
-26 VIYNIERKGERI
+26 
-38 RFCMDCMEKK
+38 MEKYMKKK

-89 SRWVGV
+89 SKWVGV

-101 ADGMREFLKNEN
+101 ADGMKELLKKEN

-143 YRVLREEEALEEGM
+143 YRVLREEETLEDGM
-157 YRVASTQEAA
+157 YRAASTQEAS
-167 DFLEGQTGNI
+167 DFLEKQTGNI

-208 VLAQCEEMGIS
+208 VLAQCEEMGIN

-290 QLLEKHADATKLT
+290 RYCSRDAQTATAKQLLT
-303 EQSGLGEQSDLSGQN
+303 EQADVTRSTEQSK
-318 ELTKQNDLIGQSE
+318 LTGWNDLIG
-331 LTDRNDLT
+331 
-339 EQNKLTGKSGECTR
+339 QNKLTGKSEERSLENPTGQNEEIAQNDQAR
-353 NLFLIGMGMGGGDD
+353 QMFLIGMGMGGGGD

-376 RECEVVFGA
+376 NECDVVFGA
-385 PRMLQDMAQY
+385 PRMLQDIAQY
-395 AKQAQKVPLFQATAI
+395 AKQAQKIPLFQATAI
-410 AEWLANRENLKQEYS
+410 AQWLTSHGNFISDGS
-425 AITKVAVILS
+425 AVTKVAVILS

-446 LVKQFSESGWKVRVL
+446 LVKQFSGSGWNVHVL

-478 ENWHLSSVHGRSYEA
+478 EDWYLSSVHGRSYEA
-493 EDLRE
+493 QDMRE
-498 LLDHH
+498 LLDNH
-503 EKVFLLLGGTG
+503 EKVFLLLGGSG
-514 SFLDEVCEK
+514 SFLHEVCEK
-523 LVKIGYADALVT
+523 LVEIGYASVKVT

-545 RLVLGRAEELQH
+545 RLISGQAEELQH
-557 QPIRELTVALIER
+557 QQIKELTVALIER
-570 R
+570 GKEYTDR

>member
-1 MLYDTEMVADH
+1 
-12 LGDLSG
+12 
-18 NPRPFNDR
+18 
-26 VIYNIERKGERI
+26 
-38 RFCMDCMEKK
+38 MEKYMKKK

-89 SRWVGV
+89 SKWVGV

-101 ADGMREFLKNEN
+101 ADGMKELLKKEN

-143 YRVLREEEALEEGM
+143 YRVLREEETLEDGM
-157 YRVASTQEAA
+157 YRVASTQEAS
-167 DFLEGQTGNI
+167 DFLEKQTGNI

-208 VLAQCEEMGIS
+208 VLAQCEEMGIN

-290 QLLEKHADATKLT
+290 RYCSRDAQTATAKQLLT
-303 EQSGLGEQSDLSGQN
+303 EQADVKRSTEQSK
-318 ELTKQNDLIGQSE
+318 LTGWNDLIG
-331 LTDRNDLT
+331 
-339 EQNKLTGKSGECTR
+339 QNKLTGKSEERSLENPTGQNEEIAQNDQAR
-353 NLFLIGMGMGGGDD
+353 QMFLIGMGMGGGGD

-376 RECEVVFGA
+376 NECDVVFGA
-385 PRMLQDMAQY
+385 PRMLQDIAQY
-395 AKQAQKVPLFQATAI
+395 AKQAQKIPLFQATAI
-410 AEWLANRENLKQEYS
+410 AQWLTSHGNFISDGS
-425 AITKVAVILS
+425 AVTKVAVILS

-446 LVKQFSESGWKVRVL
+446 LVKQFSGSGWNVHVL

-478 ENWHLSSVHGRSYEA
+478 EDWYLSSVHGRSYEA

-498 LLDHH
+498 LLDNH
-503 EKVFLLLGGTG
+503 EKVFLLLGGSG
-514 SFLDEVCEK
+514 SFLHEVCEK
-523 LVKIGYADALVT
+523 LVEIGYASVKVT

-545 RLVLGRAEELQH
+545 RLISGQAEELQH
-557 QPIRELTVALIER
+557 QQIKELTVALIER
-570 R
+570 GKEYTDR

>member
-1 MLYDTEMVADH
+1 MDMDYDD
-12 LGDLSG
+12 
-18 NPRPFNDR
+18 
-26 VIYNIERKGERI
+26 
-38 RFCMDCMEKK
+38 MEKYMKKK

-89 SRWVGV
+89 SKWVGV

-101 ADGMREFLKNEN
+101 ADGMKELLKKEN

-143 YRVLREEEALEEGM
+143 YRVLREEETLEDGM
-157 YRVASTQEAA
+157 YRAASTQEAS
-167 DFLEGQTGNI
+167 DFLEKQTGNI

-208 VLAQCEEMGIS
+208 VLAQCEEMGIN

-290 QLLEKHADATKLT
+290 RYCSRDAQTATAKQLLT
-303 EQSGLGEQSDLSGQN
+303 EQADVTRSTEQSK
-318 ELTKQNDLIGQSE
+318 LTGWNDLIG
-331 LTDRNDLT
+331 
-339 EQNKLTGKSGECTR
+339 QNKLTGKSEERSLENPTGQNEEIAQNDQAR
-353 NLFLIGMGMGGGDD
+353 QMFLIGMGMGGGGD

-376 RECEVVFGA
+376 NECDVVFGA
-385 PRMLQDMAQY
+385 PRMLQDIAQY
-395 AKQAQKVPLFQATAI
+395 AKQAQKIPLFQATAI
-410 AEWLANRENLKQEYS
+410 AQWLTSHENFISDGS

-446 LVKQFSESGWKVRVL
+446 LVKQFSGSGWNVHVL

-478 ENWHLSSVHGRSYEA
+478 EDWYLSSVHGRSYEA

-498 LLDHH
+498 LLDNH
-503 EKVFLLLGGTG
+503 EKVFLLLGGSG
-514 SFLDEVCEK
+514 SFLHEVCEK
-523 LVKIGYADALVT
+523 LVEIGYASVKVT

-545 RLVLGRAEELQH
+545 RLISGQAEELQH
-557 QPIRELTVALIER
+557 QQIKELTVALIER
-570 R
+570 GKEYTDR

>member
-1 MLYDTEMVADH
+1 MDMDYDD
-12 LGDLSG
+12 
-18 NPRPFNDR
+18 
-26 VIYNIERKGERI
+26 
-38 RFCMDCMEKK
+38 MEKYMKKK

-89 SRWVGV
+89 SKWVGV

-101 ADGMREFLKNEN
+101 ADGMKELLKREN

-143 YRVLREEEALEEGM
+143 YRVLREEETLEDGM
-157 YRVASTQEAA
+157 YRVASTQEAS
-167 DFLEGQTGNI
+167 DFLEKQTGNI

-208 VLAQCEEMGIS
+208 VLAQCEEMGIN

-275 NRPENEEGI
+275 NRPESEEGI

-290 QLLEKHADATKLT
+290 RYCSRDAQTATAKQLLT
-303 EQSGLGEQSDLSGQN
+303 EQADVTRSTEQSK
-318 ELTKQNDLIGQSE
+318 LTGWNDLIG
-331 LTDRNDLT
+331 
-339 EQNKLTGKSGECTR
+339 QNKLTGKSEERSLENPTGQNEEIAQNDQAR
-353 NLFLIGMGMGGGDD
+353 QMFLIGMGMGGGGD

-376 RECEVVFGA
+376 NECDVVFGA
-385 PRMLQDMAQY
+385 PRMLQDIAQY
-395 AKQAQKVPLFQATAI
+395 AKQAQKIPLFQATAI
-410 AEWLANRENLKQEYS
+410 AQWFTSHGNFISDGS
-425 AITKVAVILS
+425 AVTKVAVILS

-446 LVKQFSESGWKVRVL
+446 LVKQFSGSGWNVHVL

-478 ENWHLSSVHGRSYEA
+478 EDWYLSSVHGRSYEA
-493 EDLRE
+493 QDMRE
-498 LLDHH
+498 LLDNH
-503 EKVFLLLGGTG
+503 EKVFLLLGGSG
-514 SFLDEVCEK
+514 SFLHEVCEK
-523 LVKIGYADALVT
+523 LVEIGYASVKVT

-545 RLVLGRAEELQH
+545 RLISGQAEELQH
-557 QPIRELTVALIER
+557 QQIKELTVALIER
-570 R
+570 GKEYTDR

>member
-1 MLYDTEMVADH
+1 MDMDYDD
-12 LGDLSG
+12 
-18 NPRPFNDR
+18 
-26 VIYNIERKGERI
+26 
-38 RFCMDCMEKK
+38 MEKYMKKK

-89 SRWVGV
+89 SKWVGV

-101 ADGMREFLKNEN
+101 ADGMKELLKKEN

-143 YRVLREEEALEEGM
+143 YRVLREEETLEDGM
-157 YRVASTQEAA
+157 YRVASTQEAS
-167 DFLEGQTGNI
+167 DFLEKQTGNI

-208 VLAQCEEMGIS
+208 VLAQCEEMGIN

-290 QLLEKHADATKLT
+290 RYCSRDAQTATAKQLLT
-303 EQSGLGEQSDLSGQN
+303 EQADVTRSTEQSK
-318 ELTKQNDLIGQSE
+318 LTGWNDLIG
-331 LTDRNDLT
+331 
-339 EQNKLTGKSGECTR
+339 QNKLTGKSEERSLENPTGQNEEIAQNDQAR
-353 NLFLIGMGMGGGDD
+353 QMFLIGMGMGGGGD

-376 RECEVVFGA
+376 NECDVVFGA
-385 PRMLQDMAQY
+385 PRMLQDIAQY
-395 AKQAQKVPLFQATAI
+395 AKQAQKIPLFQATAI
-410 AEWLANRENLKQEYS
+410 AQWLTSHGNFISDGS
-425 AITKVAVILS
+425 AVTKVAVILS

-446 LVKQFSESGWKVRVL
+446 LVKQFSGSGWNVHVL

-478 ENWHLSSVHGRSYEA
+478 EDWYLSSVHGRSYEA
-493 EDLRE
+493 QDMRE
-498 LLDHH
+498 LLDNH
-503 EKVFLLLGGTG
+503 EKVFLLLGGSG
-514 SFLDEVCEK
+514 SFLHEVCEK
-523 LVKIGYADALVT
+523 LVEIGYASVKVT

-545 RLVLGRAEELQH
+545 RLISGQAEELQH
-557 QPIRELTVALIER
+557 QQIKELTVALIER
-570 R
+570 GNPL

>member
-1 MLYDTEMVADH
+1 MDMDYDD
-12 LGDLSG
+12 
-18 NPRPFNDR
+18 
-26 VIYNIERKGERI
+26 
-38 RFCMDCMEKK
+38 MEKYMKKK

-89 SRWVGV
+89 SKWVGV

-101 ADGMREFLKNEN
+101 ADGMKELLKKEN

-143 YRVLREEEALEEGM
+143 YRVLREEETLEDGM
-157 YRVASTQEAA
+157 YRVASTQEAS
-167 DFLEGQTGNI
+167 DFLEKQTGNI

-208 VLAQCEEMGIS
+208 VLAQCEEMGIN

-290 QLLEKHADATKLT
+290 RYCSRDAQTATAKQLLT
-303 EQSGLGEQSDLSGQN
+303 EQADVKRSTEQSK
-318 ELTKQNDLIGQSE
+318 LTGWNDLIG
-331 LTDRNDLT
+331 
-339 EQNKLTGKSGECTR
+339 QNKLTGKSEERSLENPTGQNEEIAQNDQAR
-353 NLFLIGMGMGGGDD
+353 QMFLIGMGMGGGGD

-376 RECEVVFGA
+376 NECDVVFGA
-385 PRMLQDMAQY
+385 PRMLQDIAQY
-395 AKQAQKVPLFQATAI
+395 AKQAQKIPLFQATAI
-410 AEWLANRENLKQEYS
+410 AQWLTSHGNFISDGS
-425 AITKVAVILS
+425 AVTKVAVILS

-446 LVKQFSESGWKVRVL
+446 LVKQFSGSGWNVHVL

-478 ENWHLSSVHGRSYEA
+478 EDWYLSSVHGRSYEA

-498 LLDHH
+498 LLDNH
-503 EKVFLLLGGTG
+503 EKVFLLLGGSG
-514 SFLDEVCEK
+514 SFLHEVCEK
-523 LVKIGYADALVT
+523 LVEIGYASVKVT

-545 RLVLGRAEELQH
+545 RLISGQAEELQH
-557 QPIRELTVALIER
+557 QQIKELTVALIER
-570 R
+570 GKEYTDR

>member
-1 MLYDTEMVADH
+1 MDMDYDD
-12 LGDLSG
+12 
-18 NPRPFNDR
+18 
-26 VIYNIERKGERI
+26 
-38 RFCMDCMEKK
+38 MEKYMKKK

-89 SRWVGV
+89 SKWVGV

-101 ADGMREFLKNEN
+101 ADGMKELLKKEN

-143 YRVLREEEALEEGM
+143 YRVLREEETLEDGM
-157 YRVASTQEAA
+157 YRVASTQEAS
-167 DFLEGQTGNI
+167 DFLEKQTGNI

-208 VLAQCEEMGIS
+208 VLAQCEEMGIN

-290 QLLEKHADATKLT
+290 RYCSRDAQTATAKQLLT
-303 EQSGLGEQSDLSGQN
+303 EQADVTRSTEQSK
-318 ELTKQNDLIGQSE
+318 LTGWNDLIG
-331 LTDRNDLT
+331 
-339 EQNKLTGKSGECTR
+339 QNKLTGKSEERSLENPTGQNEEIAQNDQAR
-353 NLFLIGMGMGGGDD
+353 QMFLIGMGMGGGGD

-376 RECEVVFGA
+376 NECDVVFGA
-385 PRMLQDMAQY
+385 PRMLQDIAQY
-395 AKQAQKVPLFQATAI
+395 AKQAQKIPLFQATAI
-410 AEWLANRENLKQEYS
+410 AQWLTSHGNFISDGS
-425 AITKVAVILS
+425 AVTKVAVILS

-446 LVKQFSESGWKVRVL
+446 LVKQFSGSGWNVHVL

-478 ENWHLSSVHGRSYEA
+478 EDWYLSSVHGRSYEA

-498 LLDHH
+498 LLDNH
-503 EKVFLLLGGTG
+503 EKVFLLLGGSG
-514 SFLDEVCEK
+514 SFLHEVCEK
-523 LVKIGYADALVT
+523 LVEIGYASVKVT

-545 RLVLGRAEELQH
+545 RLISGQAEELQH
-557 QPIRELTVALIER
+557 QQIKELTVALIER
-570 R
+570 GKEYTDR

>member
-1 MLYDTEMVADH
+1 MQVE
-12 LGDLSG
+12 
-18 NPRPFNDR
+18 
-26 VIYNIERKGERI
+26 KGESQI
-38 RFCMDCMEKK
+38 VLDMDYDDMEKYMKKK

-89 SRWVGV
+89 SKWVGV

-101 ADGMREFLKNEN
+101 ADGMKELLKREN

-143 YRVLREEEALEEGM
+143 YRVLREEETLEDGM
-157 YRVASTQEAA
+157 YRVASTQEAS
-167 DFLEGQTGNI
+167 DFLEKQTGNI

-208 VLAQCEEMGIS
+208 VLAQCEEMGIN

-275 NRPENEEGI
+275 NRPESEEGI

-290 QLLEKHADATKLT
+290 RYCSRDAQTATAKQLLT
-303 EQSGLGEQSDLSGQN
+303 EQADVTRSTEQSK
-318 ELTKQNDLIGQSE
+318 LTGWNDLIG
-331 LTDRNDLT
+331 
-339 EQNKLTGKSGECTR
+339 QNKLTGKSEERSLENPTGQNQEIAQNDQAR
-353 NLFLIGMGMGGGDD
+353 QMFLIGMGMGGGGD

-376 RECEVVFGA
+376 NECDVVFGA
-385 PRMLQDMAQY
+385 PRMLQDIAQY
-395 AKQAQKVPLFQATAI
+395 AKQAQKIPLFQATAI
-410 AEWLANRENLKQEYS
+410 AQWFTSHGNFISDGS
-425 AITKVAVILS
+425 AVTKVAVILS

-446 LVKQFSESGWKVRVL
+446 LVKQFSGSGWNVHVL

-478 ENWHLSSVHGRSYEA
+478 EDWYLSSVHGRSYEA
-493 EDLRE
+493 QDMRE
-498 LLDHH
+498 LLDNH
-503 EKVFLLLGGTG
+503 EKVFLLLGGSG
-514 SFLDEVCEK
+514 SFLHEVCEK
-523 LVKIGYADALVT
+523 LVEIGYASVKVT

-545 RLVLGRAEELQH
+545 RLISGQAEELQH
-557 QPIRELTVALIER
+557 QQIKELTVALIER
-570 R
+570 GKEYTDR

>member
-1 MLYDTEMVADH
+1 MQVE
-12 LGDLSG
+12 
-18 NPRPFNDR
+18 
-26 VIYNIERKGERI
+26 KGESQI
-38 RFCMDCMEKK
+38 VLDMDYDDMEKYMKKK

-89 SRWVGV
+89 SKWVGV

-101 ADGMREFLKNEN
+101 ADGMKELLKKEN

-143 YRVLREEEALEEGM
+143 YRVLREEETLEDGM
-157 YRVASTQEAA
+157 YRVASTQEAS
-167 DFLEGQTGNI
+167 DFLEKQTGNI

-208 VLAQCEEMGIS
+208 VLAQCEEMGIN

-275 NRPENEEGI
+275 NRPESEEGI

-290 QLLEKHADATKLT
+290 RYCSRDAQTATAKQLLT
-303 EQSGLGEQSDLSGQN
+303 EQADVTRSTEQSK
-318 ELTKQNDLIGQSE
+318 LTGWNDLIG
-331 LTDRNDLT
+331 
-339 EQNKLTGKSGECTR
+339 QNKLTGKSEERSLENPTGQNEEIAQNDQAR
-353 NLFLIGMGMGGGDD
+353 QMFLIGMGMGGGGD

-376 RECEVVFGA
+376 NECDVVFGA
-385 PRMLQDMAQY
+385 PRMLQDIAQY
-395 AKQAQKVPLFQATAI
+395 AKQAQKIPLFQATAI
-410 AEWLANRENLKQEYS
+410 AQWFTSHGNFISDGS
-425 AITKVAVILS
+425 AVTKVAVILS

-446 LVKQFSESGWKVRVL
+446 LVKQFSGSGWNVHVL

-478 ENWHLSSVHGRSYEA
+478 EDWYLSSVHGRSYEA
-493 EDLRE
+493 QDMRE
-498 LLDHH
+498 LLDNH
-503 EKVFLLLGGTG
+503 EKVFLLLGGSG
-514 SFLDEVCEK
+514 SFLHEVCEK
-523 LVKIGYADALVT
+523 LVEIGYASVKVT

-545 RLVLGRAEELQH
+545 RLISGQAEELQH
-557 QPIRELTVALIER
+557 QQIKELTVALIER
-570 R
+570 GKEYTDR

>member
-1 MLYDTEMVADH
+1 
-12 LGDLSG
+12 
-18 NPRPFNDR
+18 
-26 VIYNIERKGERI
+26 
-38 RFCMDCMEKK
+38 MEKYMKKK

-89 SRWVGV
+89 SKWVGV

-101 ADGMREFLKNEN
+101 ADGMKELLKKEN

-143 YRVLREEEALEEGM
+143 YRVLREEETLEDGM
-157 YRVASTQEAA
+157 YRVASTQEAS
-167 DFLEGQTGNI
+167 DFLEKQTGNI

-208 VLAQCEEMGIS
+208 VLAQCEEMGIN

-290 QLLEKHADATKLT
+290 RYCSRDAQTATAKQLLT
-303 EQSGLGEQSDLSGQN
+303 EQADVTRSTEQSK
-318 ELTKQNDLIGQSE
+318 LTGWNDLIG
-331 LTDRNDLT
+331 
-339 EQNKLTGKSGECTR
+339 QNKLTGKSEERSLENPTGQNEEIAQNDQAR
-353 NLFLIGMGMGGGDD
+353 QMFLIGMGMGGGGD

-376 RECEVVFGA
+376 NECDVVFGA
-385 PRMLQDMAQY
+385 PRMLQNIAQY
-395 AKQAQKVPLFQATAI
+395 AKQAQKIPLFQATAI
-410 AEWLANRENLKQEYS
+410 AQWLTSHGNFISDGS
-425 AITKVAVILS
+425 AVTKVAVILS

-446 LVKQFSESGWKVRVL
+446 LVKQFSGSGWNVHVL

-478 ENWHLSSVHGRSYEA
+478 EDWYLSSVHGRSYEA
-493 EDLRE
+493 QDMRE
-498 LLDHH
+498 LLDNH
-503 EKVFLLLGGTG
+503 EKVFLLLGGSG
-514 SFLDEVCEK
+514 SFLHEVCEK
-523 LVKIGYADALVT
+523 LVEIGYASVKVT

-545 RLVLGRAEELQH
+545 RLISGQAEELQH
-557 QPIRELTVALIER
+557 QQIKELTVALIER
-570 R
+570 GKEYTDR

>member
-1 MLYDTEMVADH
+1 
-12 LGDLSG
+12 
-18 NPRPFNDR
+18 
-26 VIYNIERKGERI
+26 
-38 RFCMDCMEKK
+38 MEKYMKKK

-89 SRWVGV
+89 SKWVGV

-101 ADGMREFLKNEN
+101 ADGMKELLKKEN

-143 YRVLREEEALEEGM
+143 YRVLREEETLEDGM
-157 YRVASTQEAA
+157 YRVASTQEAS
-167 DFLEGQTGNI
+167 DFLEKQTGNI

-208 VLAQCEEMGIS
+208 VLAQCEEMGIN

-290 QLLEKHADATKLT
+290 RYCSRDAQTATAKQLLT
-303 EQSGLGEQSDLSGQN
+303 EQADVTRSTEQSK
-318 ELTKQNDLIGQSE
+318 LTGWNDLIG
-331 LTDRNDLT
+331 
-339 EQNKLTGKSGECTR
+339 QNKLTGKSEERSLENPTGQNEEIAQNDQAR
-353 NLFLIGMGMGGGDD
+353 QMFLIGMGMGGGGD

-376 RECEVVFGA
+376 NECDVVFGA
-385 PRMLQDMAQY
+385 PRMLQDIAQY
-395 AKQAQKVPLFQATAI
+395 AKQAQKIPLFQATAI
-410 AEWLANRENLKQEYS
+410 AQWLTSHGNFISDGS
-425 AITKVAVILS
+425 AVTKVAVILS

-446 LVKQFSESGWKVRVL
+446 LVKQFSGSGWNVHVL

-478 ENWHLSSVHGRSYEA
+478 EDWYLSSVHGRSYEA
-493 EDLRE
+493 QDMRE
-498 LLDHH
+498 LLDNH
-503 EKVFLLLGGTG
+503 EKVFLLLGGSG
-514 SFLDEVCEK
+514 SFLHEVCEK
-523 LVKIGYADALVT
+523 LVEIGYASVKVT

-545 RLVLGRAEELQH
+545 RLISGQAEELQH
-557 QPIRELTVALIER
+557 QQIKELTVALIDRGKEYTDR
-570 R
+570 